1 MASLNRREYQ
11 NSFIIMALRTNIFV
25 FLLLWINCSAFSP
38 LGTTRNLLTTQVL
51 TPHKSSSS
59 PSTSPSAFI
68 SSKPPSSTR
77 LYRQW
82 NFNNDSSPWGMKN
95 NAEIWNGR
103 VAQMAIIVIII
114 QESVTGKGVIQGIQD
129 GNFLNMFLGALTAFS
144 VVGLT
149 GWLAI
154 KGEEDD
160 ISW

>member
-1 MASLNRREYQ
+1 
-11 NSFIIMALRTNIFV
+11 
-25 FLLLWINCSAFSP
+25 
-38 LGTTRNLLTTQVL
+38 
-51 TPHKSSSS
+51 
-59 PSTSPSAFI
+59 
-68 SSKPPSSTR
+68 
-77 LYRQW
+77 
-82 NFNNDSSPWGMKN
+82 MKN